1 MTGARRLPPE
11 PEAETGPQS
20 GVPDVSTAKASAR
33 WIRADLKARRGQ
45 ALLTVLA
52 VAGIVAALITSAT
65 LLEDGTNPWRGLFA
79 ESRGAH
85 VWIHTKDAPD
95 VAALSRLHGVVEV
108 AGPYRTAPVMLTL
121 EGKKSP
127 VALRGML
134 DRLPSVATPLVR
146 QGRWLSSGETDG
158 VVVESSFAEALGLRV
173 GGAFPVTALNGA
185 SHPLTVVGLADTA
198 DQGFYPEWTPG
209 LAWTTT
215 SILDRIEPA
224 LGRSESVTGLRLA
237 DGEDTLPVVHGAVT
251 LLDEQLQRM
260 STWREVRA
268 SMELDNRLLGLL
280 LALFGIAGLVAAA
293 LAIANAVGGRVLAQT
308 RDLATLKSLGYTRGQ
323 IFGLLVLE
331 HGALGLLG
339 IVIGL
344 VCGQVAASFALDGV
358 PILPLSPVPLLAIT
372 AGTAV
377 VVLVAVALPA
387 WRGSRTPP
395 IPAVPAAPP
404 RGRLSRMARLALL
417 VRLPP
422 ALVLGTRDAF
432 TRRVPAFLSI
442 FGLAIPMMMITI
454 GLGCWA
460 TLDDFLRHPEQVG
473 QAAAL
478 TVHPDKLPAED
489 AARIA
494 RADPEVA
501 AIYPGSEVSALEP
514 EQTRS
519 VLARALGTSAEP
531 YPFSVVEG
539 RLFAARGEAV
549 AGQGLLDLLGVK
561 IGDRVRV
568 TVGGTPLIVHIVG
581 RVVEPDQDGEV
592 LSFGMDTLA
601 PKDAV
606 PPQFY
611 SLVLKPGADPA
622 AVRARLLAASNEE
635 LEVHRVVN
643 PAERLAIIRVVI
655 VALVV
660 VLSLLGLANLLTASA
675 LGLRDHALD
684 LAVLKAMGLTP
695 RQVAATLVTGTGL
708 LVVLGVVAGTA
719 AGASLVGGLIDL
731 QGHTSGVGAGIGR
744 TPSFLTLAVAVF
756 TAIGAA
762 LLVALIPARKA
773 ARAQIPVTAR

>member
-1 MTGARRLPPE
+1 M
-11 PEAETGPQS
+11 
-20 GVPDVSTAKASAR
+20 STTRASVR
-33 WIRADLKARRGQ
+33 WIRADLRARRGQ

-52 VAGIVAALITSAT
+52 VAGIVTALITSAT
-65 LLEDGTNPWRGLFA
+65 LLEDGTNPWRGLFT

-85 VWIHTKDAPD
+85 VWIHTKDAPA
-95 VAALSRLHGVVEV
+95 VTALSHLAGVAEV
-108 AGPYRTAPVMLTL
+108 AGPYRTAPVMLAMD
-121 EGKKSP
+121 GKKSP
-127 VALRGML
+127 VALRGMQAT
-134 DRLPSVATPLVR
+134 LPSVAAPLVR
-146 QGRWLSSGETDG
+146 EGRWLRPGDVEG
-158 VVVESSFAEALGLRV
+158 VVVERSFAEALDLRV
-173 GGAFPVTALNGA
+173 GGPFTVTALSGV
-185 SHPLTVVGLADTA
+185 SHPLIVVGLADTA

-209 LAWTTT
+209 LAWTLTT
-215 SILDRIEPA
+215 TLARVEPA

-251 LLDEQLQRM
+251 LLAEQIQRM

-280 LALFGIAGLVAAA
+280 LALFGVAGLVAAA
-293 LAIANAVGGRVLAQT
+293 LAIVNVVGGRVLTQT
-308 RDLATLKSLGYTRGQ
+308 RDIATLKSLGYTRGQ
-323 IFGLLVLE
+323 IFGLLMVE
-331 HGALGLLG
+331 HGALGMAG
-339 IVIGL
+339 IAIGL
-344 VCGQVAASFALDGV
+344 VCGQIASSFALDGM
-358 PILPLSPVPLLAIT
+358 PILPLSLLPLLAIT
-372 AGTAV
+372 GGTAA

-395 IPAVPAAPP
+395 IPAASAAPP
-404 RGRLSRMARLALL
+404 RGHLSRIARLALL

-442 FGLAIPMMMITI
+442 VGLAVPMAMITI

-460 TLDDFLRHPEQVG
+460 TLDDFLRHPEQIG

-478 TVHPDKLPAED
+478 TLHPDKLSAEE

-494 RADPEVA
+494 RADPEVLSA
-501 AIYPGSEVSALEP
+501 YPGTEVSALEP

-519 VLARALGTSAEP
+519 VLARAVGTSADP

-539 RLFAARGEAV
+539 RMFAARGEAV
-549 AGQGLLDLLGVK
+549 AGQGLLDLLEVK
-561 IGDRVRV
+561 IGDRVRM

-592 LSFGMDTLA
+592 LSLGLDSLA
-601 PKDAV
+601 AKDAM

-611 SLVLKPGADPA
+611 SLILRQGADPA

-635 LEVHRVVN
+635 LEVHLVVN
-643 PAERLAIIRVVI
+643 PAERLSIIRVVI
-655 VALVV
+655 VGLIVM
-660 VLSLLGLANLLTASA
+660 LSLLGLANLLTASA

-744 TPSFLTLAVAVF
+744 TPSFLTLAAAVLI
-756 TAIGAA
+756 AVGAA
-762 LLVALIPARKA
+762 LLVTLIPARRA
-773 ARAQIPVTAR
+773 ARAQVPVTAR

>member
-1 MTGARRLPPE
+1 M
-11 PEAETGPQS
+11 
-20 GVPDVSTAKASAR
+20 STVRASVR
-33 WIRADLKARRGQ
+33 WIRADLRARRVQ
-45 ALLTVLA
+45 ALLTLLA
-52 VAGIVAALITSAT
+52 VAGIVTALITSAT
-65 LLEDGTNPWRGLFA
+65 LLEDGTNPWRGLFT

-95 VAALSRLHGVVEV
+95 VAALSRLPGVVQV
-108 AGPYRTAPVMLTL
+108 AGPYRTAPVTLTL
-121 EGKKSP
+121 DGKKSP
-127 VALRGML
+127 VALREMSPTP
-134 DRLPSVATPLVR
+134 PSVATPMIR
-146 QGRWLSSGETDG
+146 EGRWLRAGDTEG
-158 VVVESSFAEALGLRV
+158 VIVERSFATALNLKV
-173 GGAFPVTALNGA
+173 GGPFTVTALNGA
-185 SHPLTVVGLADTA
+185 SHPLIVVGLADTA

-209 LAWTTT
+209 LAWT
-215 SILDRIEPA
+215 LPEVLARVEPA

-237 DGEDTLPVVHGAVT
+237 DGEATLPVVHGAVT
-251 LLDEQLQRM
+251 LLDEEIQRM

-280 LALFGIAGLVAAA
+280 LALFGVTGLVAAA

-308 RDLATLKSLGYTRGQ
+308 RDIATLKSLGYTRSQ
-323 IFGLLVLE
+323 VFGVLMAE

-339 IVIGL
+339 IAIGL
-344 VCGQVAASFALDGV
+344 VCGQLIASLTLHGT
-358 PILPLSPVPLLAIT
+358 PILPLSPIPLLAIT
-372 AGTAV
+372 GGTAA

-387 WRGSRTPP
+387 WRGGLTPP
-395 IPAVPAAPP
+395 IPAATAGPP
-404 RGRLSRMARLALL
+404 RGHLSRMARIALL

-442 FGLAIPMMMITI
+442 FGLAVPMMMITI

-460 TLDDFLRHPEQVG
+460 TLDDFLNHPERVG

-478 TVHPDKLPAED
+478 IVRPDKLPAED

-494 RADPEVA
+494 RADPQVLA
-501 AIYPGSEVSALEP
+501 VYPGSEVSALEP

-519 VLARALGTSAEP
+519 VLARALGTSADP

-539 RLFAARGEAV
+539 RMFTARGEAV

-561 IGDRVRV
+561 IGDRVRM
-568 TVGGTPLIVHIVG
+568 TVGGTPLIVHLVG

-592 LSFGMDTLA
+592 LSFGMDSLA
-601 PKDAV
+601 AKDAV

-611 SLVLKPGADPA
+611 SLVLRPGADPA
-622 AVRARLLAASNEE
+622 TVRARLLAASGEA
-635 LEVHRVVN
+635 LEVNRVVN

-655 VALVV
+655 VALIA

-675 LGLRDHALD
+675 LGLRDHAFD

-708 LVVLGVVAGTA
+708 LAVLGVVAGTA

-731 QGHTSGVGAGIGR
+731 QGYTSGVGAGIGR
-744 TPSFLTLAVAVF
+744 TPSTLTLVSAAAIAV
-756 TAIGAA
+756 GAA
-762 LLVALIPARKA
+762 LLVALIPASRA
-773 ARAQIPVTAR
+773 ARAQVPAGIR